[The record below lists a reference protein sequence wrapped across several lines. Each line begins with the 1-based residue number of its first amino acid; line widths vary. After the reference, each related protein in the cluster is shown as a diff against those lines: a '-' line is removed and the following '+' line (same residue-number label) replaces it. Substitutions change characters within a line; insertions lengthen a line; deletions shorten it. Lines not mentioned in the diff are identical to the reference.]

1 MELSSALNNGTRI
14 QMLQSLCCFSRTYT
28 VNFCHLNCPHPV
40 LLKSALTFMAPLY
53 CVAQWVQFAPSWAW
67 VDYRAKVSVS
77 DDTTEEND
85 PSTPDIFM
93 CQLSFRK
100 GCGLMDNE
108 TPHAWQNVQGPI
120 LSWISTDFMRAAPS
134 SPEDV
139 LLLLAFPCSGSHS
152 LPASPMVFNEYR
164 KVCDKALLFR
174 PSTPP
179 IT

>member
-1 MELSSALNNGTRI
+1 MEPEFKCY
-14 QMLQSLCCFSRTYT
+14 SLCVVSHAPIQWIS
-28 VNFCHLNCPHPV
+28 VNFNCPRPV

-77 DDTTEEND
+77 DDTTEEM
-85 PSTPDIFM
+85 TPPPPTSL
-93 CQLSFRK
+93 CASCLSSR
-100 GCGLMDNE
+100 G
-108 TPHAWQNVQGPI
+108 VV
-120 LSWISTDFMRAAPS
+120 SWIMRPHMHDEMFRGPVLAWICTDFMRAAAS

-139 LLLLAFPCSGSHS
+139 LLLPAFPCSGSHS
-152 LPASPMVFNEYR
+152 LPASPMVFNEYW

-174 PSTPP
+174 SSTPP